1 MPPPSSTF
9 SLLFFILCL
18 LHSVSSLR
26 LPLLSLSCSSTQH
39 GRPPPPIYSSP
50 RTRFGPGRTGRRRDE
65 EKREREREDGR
76 IIISKSLQIFTQ
88 KAYRVSCGG
97 SEVRAHLP
105 SYRFQLIASRRL
117 RLAPCKTPR
126 VRSRVFARGYV
137 CTRPPTGNDH
147 YRAVVGMM
155 VRERAGVSTETS
167 NFRGKERMTVTD
179 ARVHCGVRCEDAA
192 KRRRKTKRKRR
203 RRM

>member
-1 MPPPSSTF
+1 MEAVP
-9 SLLFFILCL
+9 CL
-18 LHSVSSLR
+18 LL
-26 LPLLSLSCSSTQH
+26 LLLSLFSSSFCSSSTPSPLSACLFFLSAA
-39 GRPPPPIYSSP
+39 RPRSTAAHHLRYILLPELGSARVEPDE
-50 RTRFGPGRTGRRRDE
+50 GEMKRRER
-65 EKREREREDGR
+65 KRERTDGSLFQNRSKYSRKKR
-76 IIISKSLQIFTQ
+76 IAYLAVALRYEHIF
-88 KAYRVSCGG
+88 
-97 SEVRAHLP
+97 LP

-179 ARVHCGVRCEDAA
+179 ESPLRSQV
-192 KRRRKTKRKRR
+192 
-203 RRM
+203 

>member
-1 MPPPSSTF
+1 MEAVP
-9 SLLFFILCL
+9 CL
-18 LHSVSSLR
+18 LL
-26 LPLLSLSCSSTQH
+26 LLLSLFSSSFSTSSTPSPLSACLFFLSAA
-39 GRPPPPIYSSP
+39 RPRSTAAHHLRYILLPELGSARVEPDE
-50 RTRFGPGRTGRRRDE
+50 GEMKRRER
-65 EKREREREDGR
+65 KREREDGR

-179 ARVHCGVRCEDAA
+179 ESPLRSQV
-192 KRRRKTKRKRR
+192 
-203 RRM
+203 